1 MKINYYKLVLVNY
14 LFILILEFIFK
25 FFVFQ
30 TFDIGVLYI
39 LIFSFPVAVFI
50 SFISSLFKNNK
61 VNRILS
67 IFVWLAITII
77 FIAELIYNSFYKSI
91 FGISALGVAD
101 QAADF
106 AGTIVG
112 HAIQLAPVIISLFIP
127 FIILLILSI
136 RKNIEHEKFN
146 FKYTIVLFISTYLM
160 GITSLQYKTNL
171 APEAY
176 DLYFNTKEIFQS
188 TNEFGLMNG
197 LVLDTTKTLVKF
209 EEVVE
214 EIEVKE
220 FTKEE
225 NTLYNIQNIDF
236 ESLIANE
243 TDSTVINMH
252 KYFESQEPT
261 KQNDY
266 TGIFAGKNLIFITA
280 EGFSYL
286 AVDPELTPTLYKMAN
301 SGLIFDHYYQPIWSC
316 STSDGEFSNM
326 LSIIPGVSTCSY
338 RSATNTYLPYQFG
351 LSFKDY
357 NYNTLAFHGWTYTY
371 YNRDE
376 IYPNLGYT
384 YYGYDRYHTHYKYA
398 LEGIHDSWPTSDVDV
413 VNAMYPYLQNEDRYV
428 AYMMSIS
435 GHLEY
440 SFSGN
445 DISKKN
451 KSLVSNM
458 NASNSIKAY
467 MAANIEFDKSMELLL
482 QKLEED
488 GKINDTVIVIAA
500 DHYPY
505 GLTYEEIKAYD
516 PTVQNKTFDL
526 YKNQLIIYNPELKET
541 HITKNIYSID
551 VLPTILN
558 MFGISYDSRL
568 LMGKDIMSDSSDLV
582 IFNDKSWIT
591 DKGRYD
597 YIKKSFEKTTDEELP
612 SNYVQEINDIVNMK
626 MQMSKLIISKDYYR
640 KVLGK

>member
-1 MKINYYKLVLVNY
+1 MKINYNKLVLINY
-14 LFILILEFIFK
+14 LFILVLEFIFK

-30 TFDIGVLYI
+30 SFDIGILYI
-39 LIFSFPVAVFI
+39 LIFSFPIAVII
-50 SFISSLFKNNK
+50 SFITSLFKNNK
-61 VNRILS
+61 INGIIS
-67 IFVWLAITII
+67 IFIWSLITVI
-77 FIAELIYNSFYKSI
+77 FIAELLYNSFYKSI
-91 FGISALGVAD
+91 FGISALGVAN

-106 AGTIVG
+106 AGTIAG
-112 HAIQLAPVIISLFIP
+112 HAIKLAPVIVGLLIP
-127 FIILLILSI
+127 FIVLLILSI
-136 RKNIEHEKFN
+136 RKVIEHDKFE
-146 FKYTIVLFISTYLM
+146 FKYTLVLFLSSCLM
-160 GITSLQYKTNL
+160 GVTSLQYKTEL
-171 APEAY
+171 APQAY

-188 TNEFGLMNG
+188 TNEFGLING
-197 LVLDTTKTLVKF
+197 LILDTTKTLIGF

-220 FTKEE
+220 FVQEE
-225 NTLYNIQNIDF
+225 NVSYNVQDIDF
-236 ESLIANE
+236 DTLIENESDE
-243 TDSTVINMH
+243 TVKNMH
-252 KYFESQEPT
+252 KYFVSQEPT
-261 KQNDY
+261 KQNEY
-266 TGIFAGKNLIFITA
+266 TGIFEGKNLIFITA

-286 AVDPELTPTLYKMAN
+286 AVDPELTPTLYKMSN

-326 LSIIPGVSTCSY
+326 LSLIPGVSTCSY

-357 NYNTLAFHGWTYTY
+357 GYNTLAFHGWTYTY

-384 YYGYDRYHTHYKYA
+384 YYGYDRYKTNYKYA
-398 LEGIHDSWPTSDVDV
+398 LQGIHDSWPTSDVDV
-413 VNAMYPYLQNEDRYV
+413 VNAMYPIIQNENKYV

-440 SFSGN
+440 TFSGN
-445 DISKKN
+445 DISRKN
-451 KSLVSNM
+451 KSLVEGM
-458 NASNSIKAY
+458 NASNAIKAY

-488 GKINDTVIVIAA
+488 GTIDNTVIVIAA

-505 GLTYEEIKAYD
+505 GLTYEQIKEYD
-516 PTVQNKTFDL
+516 PTVTNKTFDM
-526 YKNQLIIYNPELKET
+526 YKNQLIIYNPGLEEK
-541 HITKNIYSID
+541 HITKYVYSVD

-568 LMGKDIMSDSSDLV
+568 LIGNDIMSDSDGLV

-591 DKGRYD
+591 DQGRYD
-597 YIKKSFEKTTDEELP
+597 YMKKSFEKFTDEELP
-612 SNYVQEINDIVNMK
+612 SNYVQEINDIVNKK
-626 MQMSKLIISKDYYR
+626 MQMSKMIITKDYYR
-640 KVLGK
+640 KVIGN

>member
-1 MKINYYKLVLVNY
+1 
-14 LFILILEFIFK
+14 
-25 FFVFQ
+25 
-30 TFDIGVLYI
+30 
-39 LIFSFPVAVFI
+39 
-50 SFISSLFKNNK
+50 
-61 VNRILS
+61 
-67 IFVWLAITII
+67 
-77 FIAELIYNSFYKSI
+77 
-91 FGISALGVAD
+91 
-101 QAADF
+101 
-106 AGTIVG
+106 
-112 HAIQLAPVIISLFIP
+112 
-127 FIILLILSI
+127 
-136 RKNIEHEKFN
+136 
-146 FKYTIVLFISTYLM
+146 
-160 GITSLQYKTNL
+160 
-171 APEAY
+171 
-176 DLYFNTKEIFQS
+176 
-188 TNEFGLMNG
+188 
-197 LVLDTTKTLVKF
+197 
-209 EEVVE
+209 
-214 EIEVKE
+214 
-220 FTKEE
+220 
-225 NTLYNIQNIDF
+225 
-236 ESLIANE
+236 
-243 TDSTVINMH
+243 
-252 KYFESQEPT
+252 
-261 KQNDY
+261 
-266 TGIFAGKNLIFITA
+266 
-280 EGFSYL
+280 
-286 AVDPELTPTLYKMAN
+286 
-301 SGLIFDHYYQPIWSC
+301 
-316 STSDGEFSNM
+316 M

-376 IYPNLGYT
+376 LYPNLGYT

-413 VNAMYPYLQNEDRYV
+413 VNAMYPYLQNEDRNV

-458 NASNSIKAY
+458 NASDSIKAY

-568 LMGKDIMSDSSDLV
+568 LIGKDIMSDSSDLV

>member
-1 MKINYYKLVLVNY
+1 MKINYNKLVLINY
-14 LFILILEFIFK
+14 LFILVLEFIFK

-30 TFDIGVLYI
+30 SFDIGILYI
-39 LIFSFPVAVFI
+39 LIFSFPIAVII
-50 SFISSLFKNNK
+50 SFITSLFKNNK
-61 VNRILS
+61 INRIIS
-67 IFVWLAITII
+67 IFIWLLITVI

-106 AGTIVG
+106 AGTIAG
-112 HAIQLAPVIISLFIP
+112 HAIKLAPVIVGLLIP
-127 FIILLILSI
+127 FIVLLIISI
-136 RKNIEHEKFN
+136 RKVIKHDKFE
-146 FKYTIVLFISTYLM
+146 FKYTLVLFLSSCLM
-160 GITSLQYKTNL
+160 GVTSLQYKTEL
-171 APEAY
+171 APQAY
-176 DLYFNTKEIFQS
+176 DLYFNTKEIIQS
-188 TNEFGLMNG
+188 TNEFGLING
-197 LVLDTTKTLVKF
+197 LILDTTKTLIGF

-220 FTKEE
+220 FVQEE
-225 NTLYNIQNIDF
+225 NVSYNVQDIDF
-236 ESLIANE
+236 DTLIENESDE
-243 TDSTVINMH
+243 TVKNMH
-252 KYFESQEPT
+252 KYFVSQEPT
-261 KQNDY
+261 KQNEY
-266 TGIFAGKNLIFITA
+266 TGIFEGKNLIFITA

-286 AVDPELTPTLYKMAN
+286 AVDPELTPTLYKMSN

-326 LSIIPGVSTCSY
+326 LSLIPGVSTCSY

-357 NYNTLAFHGWTYTY
+357 GYNTLAFHGWTYTY

-384 YYGYDRYHTHYKYA
+384 YYGYDRYKTHYKYA
-398 LEGIHDSWPTSDVDV
+398 LQGIHDSWPTSDVDV
-413 VNAMYPYLQNEDRYV
+413 VNAMYPIIQNENKYV

-440 SFSGN
+440 TFSGN
-445 DISKKN
+445 DISRKN
-451 KSLVSNM
+451 KSLVEEM
-458 NASNSIKAY
+458 NASDAIKAY

-488 GKINDTVIVIAA
+488 GTIDNTVIVIAA

-505 GLTYEEIKAYD
+505 GLTYEQIKEYD
-516 PTVQNKTFDL
+516 PTVTNKAFDM
-526 YKNQLIIYNPELKET
+526 YRNQLIIYNPGLEEK
-541 HITKNIYSID
+541 HITKYVYSVD

-568 LMGKDIMSDSSDLV
+568 LIGNDIMSDSDGLV

-597 YIKKSFEKTTDEELP
+597 YMKKSFEKFTDKELP
-612 SNYVQEINDIVNMK
+612 SNYVQEINDIVNKK
-626 MQMSKLIISKDYYR
+626 MQMSKMIITKDYYR
-640 KVLGK
+640 KVIGN

>member
-1 MKINYYKLVLVNY
+1 MKINYTKLFLVNY
-14 LFILILEFIFK
+14 LFLFILELIFK

-30 TFDIGVLYI
+30 TYDLGIVYIAI
-39 LIFSFPVAVFI
+39 LILPIAMLI
-50 SFISSLFKNNK
+50 SFIMSLFKSPK
-61 VNRILS
+61 VNRIFA
-67 IFVWLAITII
+67 IIIWLAISMI
-77 FIAELIYNSFYKSI
+77 FISQLIYNSFYKSI

-106 AGTIVG
+106 ADTIVD
-112 HAIQLAPVIISLFIP
+112 HAVDLAPVIIGMLIP
-127 FIILLILSI
+127 FIILFILSI
-136 RKNIEHEKFN
+136 KKVIVHDQFK
-146 FKYTIVLFISTYLM
+146 FKYTFVLLISTYLL
-160 GITSLQYKTNL
+160 GITALDYHTKDDVQ
-171 APEAY
+171 AF
-176 DLYFNTKEIFQS
+176 DLYFNSKDILQS
-188 TNEFGLMNG
+188 TNEFGVLNG
-197 LVLDTTKTLVKF
+197 VILDTVKTLTGF
-209 EEVVE
+209 EEKIV

-225 NTLYNIQNIDF
+225 NTFYNMTNIDF
-236 ESLIANE
+236 DSLIANE
-243 TDSTVINMH
+243 SDDTVKNMH
-252 KYFESQEPT
+252 RYFESQEPS
-261 KQNDY
+261 KQNEY

-286 AVDPELTPTLYKMAN
+286 AVDPKYTPTLYKMAH

-351 LSFKDY
+351 LSFKNY
-357 NYNTLAFHGWTYTY
+357 NYNTLAFHGWTYSY

-376 IYPNLGYT
+376 VYPNLGYT

-398 LEGIHDSWPTSDVDV
+398 LEGIKDSWPTSDIDV
-413 VNAMYPYLQNEDRYV
+413 VNAMYPIIQNENRYV

-435 GHLEY
+435 GHLQY

-445 DISKKN
+445 DMAKKN
-451 KSLVSNM
+451 KSLVTDM
-458 NASNSIKAY
+458 NASTAIKAY
-467 MAANIEFDKSMELLL
+467 MASNIEFDKSMELLL

-505 GLTYEEIKAYD
+505 GLSYNQIREYD
-516 PTVQNKTFDL
+516 PTVQNQTFDL
-526 YKNQLIIYNPELKET
+526 YKNELIIYNPELKET
-541 HITKNIYSID
+541 HITKYAYSVD

-558 MFGISYDSRL
+558 MFGIEYDSRL
-568 LMGKDIMSDSSDLV
+568 LIGTDIMSDSDDLV

-591 DKGRYD
+591 SKGRYN
-597 YIKKSFEKTTDEELP
+597 YMKKSFEKFTDEELP
-612 SNYVQEINDIVNMK
+612 SDYVQQINNKVDLKMK
-626 MQMSKLIISKDYYR
+626 MSKLIISKDYYR
-640 KVLGK
+640 KVLVK

>member
-1 MKINYYKLVLVNY
+1 MKINYNKLVLINY
-14 LFILILEFIFK
+14 LFILVLEFIFK

-30 TFDIGVLYI
+30 SFDIGILYI
-39 LIFSFPVAVFI
+39 LIFSFPIAVII
-50 SFISSLFKNNK
+50 SFITSLFKNNK
-61 VNRILS
+61 INGIIS
-67 IFVWLAITII
+67 IFIWSLITVI
-77 FIAELIYNSFYKSI
+77 FIAELLYNSFYKSI

-106 AGTIVG
+106 AGTIAG
-112 HAIQLAPVIISLFIP
+112 HAIKLAPVIVGLLIP
-127 FIILLILSI
+127 FIVLLILSI
-136 RKNIEHEKFN
+136 RKVIEHDKFE
-146 FKYTIVLFISTYLM
+146 FKYTLVLFLSSSLM
-160 GITSLQYKTNL
+160 GITSLQYKTEL
-171 APEAY
+171 APQAY

-188 TNEFGLMNG
+188 TNEFGLING
-197 LVLDTTKTLVKF
+197 LILDTTKTLIGF

-220 FTKEE
+220 FVQEE
-225 NTLYNIQNIDF
+225 NVSYNVQDIDF
-236 ESLIANE
+236 DTLIENESDE
-243 TDSTVINMH
+243 TVKNMH
-252 KYFESQEPT
+252 KYFVSQEPT
-261 KQNDY
+261 KQNEY
-266 TGIFAGKNLIFITA
+266 TGIFEGKNLIFITA

-286 AVDPELTPTLYKMAN
+286 AVDPELTPTLYKMSN

-326 LSIIPGVSTCSY
+326 LSLIPGVSTCSY

-357 NYNTLAFHGWTYTY
+357 GYNTLAFHGWTYTY

-384 YYGYDRYHTHYKYA
+384 YYGYDRYKTNYKYA
-398 LEGIHDSWPTSDVDV
+398 LQGIHDSWPTSDVDV
-413 VNAMYPYLQNEDRYV
+413 VNAMYPIIQNENKYV

-440 SFSGN
+440 TFSGN
-445 DISKKN
+445 DISRKN
-451 KSLVSNM
+451 KSLVEGM
-458 NASNSIKAY
+458 NASNAIKAY

-488 GKINDTVIVIAA
+488 GTIDNTVIVIAA

-505 GLTYEEIKAYD
+505 GLTYEQIKEYD
-516 PTVQNKTFDL
+516 PTVTNKTFDM
-526 YKNQLIIYNPELKET
+526 YKNQLIIYNPGLEEK
-541 HITKNIYSID
+541 HITKYVYSVD

-558 MFGISYDSRL
+558 MFGINYDSRL
-568 LMGKDIMSDSSDLV
+568 LIGNDIMSDSDGLV

-597 YIKKSFEKTTDEELP
+597 YMKKSFEKLTDEELP
-612 SNYVQEINDIVNMK
+612 SNYVQEINDIVNKK
-626 MQMSKLIISKDYYR
+626 MQMSKMIITKDYYR
-640 KVLGK
+640 KVIGN

>member
-1 MKINYYKLVLVNY
+1 MKINYHKLVLINY
-14 LFILILEFIFK
+14 IFLLILEFIFK
-25 FFVFQ
+25 FYIYQ
-30 TFDIGVLYI
+30 IFDLGIVYI
-39 LIFSFPVAVFI
+39 LLFTFPVAVFI
-50 SFISSLFKNNK
+50 SFIMSLFKNNK
-61 VNRILS
+61 INRVFAI
-67 IFVWLAITII
+67 IIWLIISVI

-106 AGTIVG
+106 AGTIAG
-112 HAIQLAPVIISLFIP
+112 HALHLSPIIVALLIP
-127 FIILLILSI
+127 FILLTILSI
-136 RKNIEHEKFN
+136 RNKIEHDKFDL
-146 FKYTIVLFISTYLM
+146 KYTIVLFISTYLM
-160 GITSLQYKTNL
+160 GITGLQYKTETTPN
-171 APEAY
+171 AY
-176 DLYFNTKEIFQS
+176 DLYFNTKEIYQS
-188 TNEFGLMNG
+188 TNEFGLING
-197 LVLDTTKTLVKF
+197 LVLDTVKTLVKF

-220 FTKEE
+220 FVKEE

-236 ESLIANE
+236 ENLIANE
-243 TDSTVINMH
+243 SDETIKNMH
-252 KYFESQEPT
+252 RYFESEEPT

-286 AVDPELTPTLYKMAN
+286 AVDEQLTPTLYKMAN

-351 LSFKDY
+351 NSFKPY
-357 NYNTLAFHGWTYTY
+357 NYSTLAFHGWTYTY

-376 IYPNLGYT
+376 LYPNLGYT

-398 LEGIHDSWPTSDVDV
+398 LEGIKDSWPTSDVDV
-413 VNAMYPYLQNEDRYV
+413 VNAMYPIIQKEDRYI

-451 KSLVSNM
+451 KSLVQDM

-467 MAANIEFDKSMELLL
+467 MAANMEFDKSMELLL

-505 GLTYEEIKAYD
+505 GLTYDEIKAYD
-516 PTVQNKTFDL
+516 NTVQNKTFDL
-526 YKNQLIIYNPELKET
+526 YKNTLIIYNPELKET
-541 HITKNIYSID
+541 HVTKYAYSVD

-568 LMGKDIMSDSSDLV
+568 LIGNDIMSDSDDLV

-591 DKGRYD
+591 SKGRYD

-612 SNYVQEINDIVNMK
+612 SDYVQQINNKVDLKMK
-626 MQMSKLIISKDYYR
+626 MSKLIISKDYYR
-640 KVLGK
+640 KLGI

>member
-1 MKINYYKLVLVNY
+1 MKINYHKLVLINY
-14 LFILILEFIFK
+14 IFLLILEFIFK
-25 FFVFQ
+25 FYIYQ
-30 TFDIGVLYI
+30 IFDLGVVYI
-39 LIFSFPVAVFI
+39 LLFTFPVAVFI
-50 SFISSLFKNNK
+50 SFIMSLFKNNK
-61 VNRILS
+61 INRVFAI
-67 IFVWLAITII
+67 ITWLTISVI

-106 AGTIVG
+106 AGTIAG
-112 HAIQLAPVIISLFIP
+112 HALYLSPVIVALLIP
-127 FIILLILSI
+127 FILLTILSI
-136 RKNIEHEKFN
+136 RNIFEHDKFDL
-146 FKYTIVLFISTYLM
+146 KYTIVLFISTYLM
-160 GITSLQYKTNL
+160 GITGLQYKTETT
-171 APEAY
+171 PDAY
-176 DLYFNTKEIFQS
+176 DLYFNTKEIYQS
-188 TNEFGLMNG
+188 TNEFGLING
-197 LVLDTTKTLVKF
+197 LVLDTVKTLVKF

-220 FTKEE
+220 FVKEE

-236 ESLIANE
+236 ENLIANE
-243 TDSTVINMH
+243 SDETIKNMH
-252 KYFESQEPT
+252 RYFESEEPT

-286 AVDPELTPTLYKMAN
+286 AVDEQLTPTLYKMAN

-351 LSFKDY
+351 NSFKPY
-357 NYNTLAFHGWTYTY
+357 NYSTLAFHGWTYTY

-376 IYPNLGYT
+376 LYPNLGYT

-398 LEGIHDSWPTSDVDV
+398 LEGIKDSWPTSDVDV
-413 VNAMYPYLQNEDRYV
+413 VNAMYPIIQKEDRYV

-451 KSLVSNM
+451 KSLVQNM

-467 MAANIEFDKSMELLL
+467 MAANMEFDKSMELLL

-505 GLTYEEIKAYD
+505 GLTYDEIRNYD
-516 PTVQNKTFDL
+516 NTVQNKTFDL
-526 YKNQLIIYNPELKET
+526 YKNTLIIYNPELEET
-541 HITKNIYSID
+541 HVTKNAYSVD

-568 LMGKDIMSDSSDLV
+568 LIGNDIMSDSDDLV

-591 DKGRYD
+591 SKGRYD

-612 SNYVQEINDIVNMK
+612 SDYVQQINYKVDLKMK
-626 MQMSKLIISKDYYR
+626 MSKLIISKDYYR
-640 KVLGK
+640 KLGI